1 MGDQKVRFGVVGA
14 GRIARNQIGPAI
26 KSARHATLHAAAS
39 RDLARAESLGPVRA
53 YSSYEDLIRDPDVA
67 AVYITAHNGLHRNL
81 TIAALQ
87 HGKHVLCEKPLA
99 VNARECEEIID
110 AAASADRHLVEA
122 FMYRYHPQID
132 KAQELVHA
140 GAIGDLMVVE
150 ASFRFLLT
158 RADDVRLHPE
168 WGGGALLDVGC
179 YCVNVSRLFLGDAP
193 KEVRALASF
202 DPVHGVDTSVQG
214 VLDYGS
220 GRFAVISCGFESGL
234 HQKVVLVGTSG
245 VIHLDQPFVS
255 WTGKPRLTVQATD
268 HEEVFPFEPVNTFE
282 REVED
287 LAVAILDA
295 SPPKLKANEGLLN
308 ARILDRLA
316 QEIRK

>member
-1 MGDQKVRFGVVGA
+1 MIR
-14 GRIARNQIGPAI
+14 RPPR
-26 KSARHATLHAAAS
+26 STLFPYTTLFRS
-39 RDLARAESLGPVRA
+39 
-53 YSSYEDLIRDPDVA
+53 
-67 AVYITAHNGLHRNL
+67 
-81 TIAALQ
+81 
-87 HGKHVLCEKPLA
+87 
-99 VNARECEEIID
+99 
-110 AAASADRHLVEA
+110 ASADRHLVEA

-193 KEVRALASF
+193 QEVRALASF

-220 GRFAVISCGFESGL
+220 VRFAVISF
-234 HQKVVLVGTSG
+234 
-245 VIHLDQPFVS
+245 
-255 WTGKPRLTVQATD
+255 
-268 HEEVFPFEPVNTFE
+268 
-282 REVED
+282 
-287 LAVAILDA
+287 
-295 SPPKLKANEGLLN
+295 
-308 ARILDRLA
+308 
-316 QEIRK
+316 